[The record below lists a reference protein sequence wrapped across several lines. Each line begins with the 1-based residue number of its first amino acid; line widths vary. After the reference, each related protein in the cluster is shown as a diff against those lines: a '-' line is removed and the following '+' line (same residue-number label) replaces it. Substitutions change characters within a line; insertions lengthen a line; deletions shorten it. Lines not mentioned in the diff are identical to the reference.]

1 MNYILF
7 PRLVYVE
14 SVPMKTEPPNLL
26 DKPCKEVF
34 NALSNDKSPEEKI
47 KILLRV
53 IEYIKTIKPVYQKV

>member
-14 SVPMKTEPPNLL
+14 SVVMKAEPPNLL